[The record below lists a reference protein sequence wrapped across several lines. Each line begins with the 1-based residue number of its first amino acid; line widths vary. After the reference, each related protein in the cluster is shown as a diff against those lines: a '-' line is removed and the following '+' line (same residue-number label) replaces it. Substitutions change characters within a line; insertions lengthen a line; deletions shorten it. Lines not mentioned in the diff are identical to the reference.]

1 MLMKVLITGGFGFIG
16 SNFVNLLDSENHD
29 ILIIDKMTYASSKS
43 NVKNQNI
50 KYLELDIFNKED
62 LDKAIQDFQ
71 PSAIVHFAAES
82 HVDNSIENPS
92 VFLNTNIIGTYN
104 LLQSSLKLGKDFHF
118 IHISTD
124 EVFGDL
130 GLEGYFNEGTPYDP
144 KSPYSASKAS
154 SDHLVRAWANTYD
167 FPASIVN
174 CSNNYGPNQ
183 HLEKLIP
190 KIITN
195 CFQNKTIPVYGS
207 GENIRDWIFVED
219 FCRAILLI
227 LKNKN
232 KVIGETFCIGSN
244 HELTNISLVKQIC
257 RLINSSYNPDHDCLE
272 LIQFVGDRLGHDF
285 RYAIDSSKIQKV
297 LGWQPKYSFESG
309 IIKTIEHYKKYI

>member
-1 MLMKVLITGGFGFIG
+1 MRLLVTGGFGFIG
-16 SNFVNLLDSENHD
+16 SNFVNLLDRDDHE
-29 ILIIDKMTYASSKS
+29 ILIIDKMTYASNKS
-43 NVKNQNI
+43 NVKNQDI
-50 KYLELDIFNKED
+50 QCLEFDIFNKQK
-62 LDKAIQDFQ
+62 LDKAIKDFN

-82 HVDNSIENPS
+82 HVDNSIEKPL

-104 LLQSSLKLGKDFHF
+104 LLQSCLQLDRDIHF

-130 GLEGYFNEGTPYDP
+130 GMKGFFCENTPYDP

-154 SDHLVRAWANTYD
+154 SDHLVRAWANTYN
-167 FPASIVN
+167 FPATIVN

-183 HLEKLIP
+183 HIEKLIP

-195 CFQNKTIPVYGS
+195 CFHNKPIPIYGS

-219 FCRAILLI
+219 FCRAIELI
-227 LKNKN
+227 LNN
-232 KVIGETFCIGSN
+232 RENSIGETFCIGAN

-257 RLINSSYNPDHDCLE
+257 NLINDNYSLDHDCLS

-285 RYAIDSSKIQKV
+285 RYAIDSSKIQNV
-297 LGWQPKYSFESG
+297 LGWKAKNTFDIG
-309 IIKTIEHYKKYI
+309 ISKTIKFYEKK

>member
-1 MLMKVLITGGFGFIG
+1 MKVLITGGFGFIG

-29 ILIIDKMTYASSKS
+29 VLIIDKMTYASCKS

-50 KYLELDIFNKED
+50 KCLELDIFNKED

-130 GLEGYFNEGTPYDP
+130 GMEGYFNEGTSYDP

-227 LKNKN
+227 LQSRDKA
-232 KVIGETFCIGSN
+232 IGETFCIGSN

-257 RLINSSYNPDHDCLE
+257 RLINSSYTLDHDCLE

-309 IIKTIEHYKKYI
+309 IVKTIEHYKKSI

>member
-1 MLMKVLITGGFGFIG
+1 MKILITGGFGFIG
-16 SNFVNLLDSENHD
+16 SNFVNLIDNDNNEL
-29 ILIIDKMTYASSKS
+29 LIIDKMTYASNKR
-43 NVKNQNI
+43 NVINKNI
-50 KYLELDIFNKED
+50 KSLKIDIFNKEN

-71 PSAIVHFAAES
+71 PSVIVHFAAES
-82 HVDNSIENPS
+82 HVDNSIKNPA

-104 LLQSSLKLGKDFHF
+104 LLQSSLKLNGDFHF

-130 GLEGYFNEGTPYDP
+130 GMEGFFNENTSYDP

-167 FPASIVN
+167 FPATIVN

-195 CFQNKTIPVYGS
+195 CFKNRPIPVYGS
-207 GENIRDWIFVED
+207 GKNIRDWIFVED

-227 LKNKN
+227 INNSDKA
-232 KVIGETFCIGSN
+232 IGETFCIGSN
-244 HELTNISLVKQIC
+244 HELTNIELVKQIC
-257 RLINSSYNPDHDCLE
+257 RLINDTYSLDHDCLE
-272 LIQFVGDRLGHDF
+272 LVQFVKDRMGHDF
-285 RYAIDSSKIQKV
+285 RYAIDSSKIQKA

-309 IIKTIEHYKKYI
+309 IVKTIEHYKKSI